1 MEVFFMASKGQKF
14 NKYTLDFKLK
24 VLEEYKAG
32 STSGYLSRKY
42 AISVHTIKT
51 WQRIEKKY
59 GTLGVAK
66 RGRPEG
72 ENTQDYKER
81 YEILK
86 KFQNFLDK
94 KGQKKK

>member
-24 VLEEYKAG
+24 VLEEYKSG

-42 AISVHTIKT
+42 AISVYTIKM
-51 WQRIEKKY
+51 WQHTEKKY

-66 RGRPEG
+66 RGRPKG
-72 ENTQDYKER
+72 ENTKDYKER

-86 KFQNFLDK
+86 KFQDFLDK
-94 KGQKKK
+94 KGQKKR